1 MAQCSAAVFRPHSMR
16 SSPCRRN
23 ATMYHDGN
31 GYCSV
36 HFPPSVDAREKER
49 QAKYDAEWAVKQKR
63 WREERLGSRALD
75 YMRNEH
81 PDVVQ
86 QWEQEMK

>member
-1 MAQCSAAVFRPHSMR
+1 MTGCSAKVFRPHSMLP
-16 SSPCRRN
+16 SPCSRN
-23 ATMYHDGN
+23 AVMMYDGR
-31 GYCSV
+31 GYCKL
-36 HFPPSVDAREKER
+36 HFPPSVEARDKER
-49 QAKYDAEWAVKQKR
+49 AAKYNAEWEVKQKR
-63 WREERLGSRALD
+63 WREERLGQRALD